1 MNTNPQNGAN
11 HYSFN
16 GLWCNVL
23 AGVRTIADND
33 IRKLGSPYWYPIYAW
48 WRRAGLPAKKAVFA
62 TEGAF
67 ERWVGPE
74 PPRLDDAGS
83 LSMRE
88 WAIARVGNLAE
99 RGVKLLGVPPI
110 GLDAEWA
117 EDRYAREPEGDP
129 DAIFHR
135 RWALTV
141 LEIAVDLLRS
151 EHSSPEKQEAL
162 SKVLPHLSGSDNG
175 APEGVGVGI
184 SAVRRRFCEILRS
197 VVGDTVANPA
207 EIDVEVKVLRA
218 AVSGVHRPTASAPAP
233 SRLAGLEPEQWFECA
248 MRVDEPVSD
257 HMTWT
262 PPGLDEVIRLFP
274 KYQILSLIAHG
285 GMGAVYKARQA
296 TLERTVAIKLM
307 PLEVSAN
314 AEFAERFGQEA
325 KTMAYLNHPH
335 IVAVYE
341 FGKTSEGHLFFVME
355 FVEGDN
361 LHQIIHV
368 DGLEPERALTIFEDV
383 LDALDYAH
391 GKGVVHRDVKPGNV
405 IVNAEGRAKV
415 ADFGLARLSQ
425 PGAQS
430 TGMATGVVIGT
441 PDYMAPE
448 RLHNT
453 PVDHR
458 ADIFSLGVM
467 LYEMLVREVPCG
479 VFDPPSKRV
488 AVDARLDAVVFRA
501 MQQARDRRYQT
512 CGEMKAAI
520 RAIRTQHPV
529 PVAVKGPQA
538 VGKVV
543 PQLPRP
549 ATAAQPRSRKGM
561 YIGGGAVAAIAFA
574 IILWPK
580 GRNEG
585 LSEAERALA
594 ARGGNSKV
602 EAKPEPTPKP
612 TPKSPAIP
620 IQDASDIASFDGSR
634 FQLVHGSLTWDEARL
649 VAESLA
655 GRLATVTSKEKD
667 DFLRQAYS
675 PALGTQGSFAM
686 LGGYRL
692 KAGSAWQW
700 LGDEEWNY
708 QGWAQGEPSHN
719 SAKATEFPLYLVLSR
734 LSPAKGGGLA
744 WSDKTQAESAR
755 TDFPTRC
762 RGFILE
768 SRTDTL
774 AARDAAEK
782 DRWKDAFAGVI
793 PPEGWMFADGVLT
806 HPAGAISTW
815 QSDVK
820 MRDGVIR
827 VAFDWTTASS
837 VQIGVRNDGESMI
850 RLAFTGANGAGNI
863 GVKLEKFL
871 IGDRSSVLLSPEL
884 KVAPQPAPKSQMSVE
899 IQAVGDLIIVRANDR
914 ILAARDPQP
923 KEGQPYLWI
932 RKESAQSVSKFEL
945 LSLEPSPATFAAN
958 TKPPAAVPAVPEQ
971 GPMKAPSD
979 APMPATPVPVAPAPV
994 TPPVPVVESETAKWL
1009 AAAEAQWNPIFQRDV
1024 TAPFEKA
1031 VAELRQQYIA
1041 TLDRNIAAASQANNL
1056 DEALIWRNERIRVG
1070 AQAPHEDV
1078 NPPPTHPALI
1088 QLRDNWRKN
1097 FIKLDH
1103 ARFTQAKILHARYDA
1118 LLDQNQ
1124 KALTLRQRLDDAQLV
1139 KTRREEIARDWLKP
1153 ALDATQALAPV
1164 AIPAGKLKGREAL
1177 EFLLAARWRVVLEE
1191 GGKRVPITGPDEIPH
1206 SQFEILELATPDK
1219 LVKDVKIPTDEDLAQ
1234 LAPMRGLRRFELRG
1248 APITGAGLGFLSQAE
1263 ELNEFVIDSQV
1274 LTDAVYSALSR
1285 SKKLRRLVLRG
1296 GKDFTLARFSELPCI
1311 SSLHQIEV
1319 RTAGSFL
1326 PAGTLAKA
1334 RELQQIIIERPAIT
1348 AEQLTAIASLPALTK
1363 LTFNNCQNLPA
1374 SGWKSMEQSK
1384 LEHLSF
1390 QNSPLVGLDL
1400 GFIGAMRKL
1409 ESLEIDAT
1417 DVPLLAKIT
1426 GTNATRAI
1434 TLSPS
1439 RPGTDSALMVIAN
1452 SFPRLES
1459 IMMGRSSDS
1468 FTPAGI
1474 RALAK
1479 LPKLTSVGFSAQNIS
1494 DEQLAAIAALPA
1506 LDTLKMPGSGISN
1519 SQLAILGKFKSLG
1532 TLVLNGTKLTADAIE
1547 PLKSLRTLHELD
1559 IRDTEI
1565 PPAAVAELRRL
1576 LPKCKIDR

>member
-1 MNTNPQNGAN
+1 M
-11 HYSFN
+11 
-16 GLWCNVL
+16 
-23 AGVRTIADND
+23 
-33 IRKLGSPYWYPIYAW
+33 
-48 WRRAGLPAKKAVFA
+48 
-62 TEGAF
+62 
-67 ERWVGPE
+67 
-74 PPRLDDAGS
+74 
-83 LSMRE
+83 
-88 WAIARVGNLAE
+88 
-99 RGVKLLGVPPI
+99 
-110 GLDAEWA
+110 
-117 EDRYAREPEGDP
+117 
-129 DAIFHR
+129 
-135 RWALTV
+135 
-141 LEIAVDLLRS
+141 EIAVDLLRS
-151 EHSSPEKQEAL
+151 EYSSPDKKEDL
-162 SKVLPHLSGSDNG
+162 SKLLPHLNSADDRGHTGSSN
-175 APEGVGVGI
+175 AI
-184 SAVRRRFCEILRS
+184 SAVRRRYREILRS
-197 VVGDTVANPA
+197 VVGDTVASTA
-207 EIDVEVKVLRA
+207 EVDVEIKTLRA
-218 AVSGVHRPTASAPAP
+218 AVSGVHRPTDSAPAP
-233 SRLAGLEPEQWFECA
+233 SKLAGLEPEQWFDCA
-248 MRVDEPVSD
+248 MRADEPVSD

-314 AEFAERFGQEA
+314 GEFAERFGQEA

-368 DGLEPERALTIFEDV
+368 DGLKNERDLSIFEDV

-405 IVNAEGRAKV
+405 IVNSEGRAKV

-425 PGAQS
+425 PGTQS

-448 RLHNT
+448 RLHNA

-458 ADIFSLGVM
+458 ADIYSLGVM

-512 CGEMKAAI
+512 CGEMRAAI
-520 RAIRTQHPV
+520 RAIRTPHPA
-529 PVAVKGPQA
+529 PVVVKGPQV

-543 PQLPRP
+543 PQLPRTAP
-549 ATAAQPRSRKGM
+549 AAKRRPRKGM
-561 YIGGGAVAAIAFA
+561 YIGGGAVAAIALA
-574 IILWPK
+574 AILWPK
-580 GRNEG
+580 GRNDG

-602 EAKPEPTPKP
+602 EAKPESTPKP
-612 TPKSPAIP
+612 TPKAPVIP
-620 IQDASDIASFDGSR
+620 IQEASDVALFGGSR

-649 VAESLA
+649 VAESMG

-667 DFLRQAYS
+667 DFLRQTFS
-675 PALGTQGSFAM
+675 PALGTQGNFVM

-692 KAGSAWQW
+692 KAGSTWQW

-734 LSPAKGGGLA
+734 LSPAKGGGLG

-768 SRTDTL
+768 SRPDAL

-782 DRWKDAFAGVI
+782 DGWKDAFAGVI
-793 PPEGWMFADGVLT
+793 PPEGWTFADGVLT

-815 QSDVK
+815 QPDVK
-820 MRDGVIR
+820 MRDGVVR
-827 VAFDWTTASS
+827 VVFDWTTPNSM
-837 VQIGVRNDGESMI
+837 QIGLRNDGESMI
-850 RLAFTGANGAGNI
+850 RLAFTGSNGTGNI

-884 KVAPQPAPKSQMSVE
+884 KVAPQPAAKAQMRVE
-899 IQAVGDLIIVRANDR
+899 VRAVGDLIIVTANDR
-914 ILAARDPQP
+914 MLAARDPQA

-932 RKESAQSVSKFEL
+932 RKESGQSVSKFEL
-945 LSLEPSPATFAAN
+945 LSLDPSPAAIATN
-958 TKPPAAVPAVPEQ
+958 TKPPVPVPAVPEQ

-979 APMPATPVPVAPAPV
+979 TPVPVTPAPV
-994 TPPVPVVESETAKWL
+994 TQPVPVAESETAKWL

-1024 TAPFEKA
+1024 MAPFEKA
-1031 VAELRQQYIA
+1031 VADLRQQYIA
-1041 TLDRNIAAASQANNL
+1041 TLDKNIAAASQAANL
-1056 DEALIWRNERIRVG
+1056 DEALVWRNERIRVG
-1070 AQAPHEDV
+1070 TQAPHEDV
-1078 NPPPTHPALI
+1078 NPPATHPALI

-1097 FIKLDH
+1097 FIKVDQT
-1103 ARFTQAKILHARYDA
+1103 RFAQAKILHARYDA

-1124 KALTLRQRLDDAQLV
+1124 KALTQRQRLDDAQLV

-1153 ALDATQALAPV
+1153 ALDSTPAPAPV

-1191 GGKRVPITGPDEIPH
+1191 GGKRVPITGPDEIPRT
-1206 SQFEILELATPDK
+1206 QFEILELATPDK

-1234 LAPMRGLRRFELRG
+1234 LAPMRGLKRFELRG

-1263 ELNEFVIDSQV
+1263 ELTDFVVDSQV

-1296 GKDFTLARFSELPCI
+1296 GKDFTLSRLPELPCI
-1311 SSLHQIEV
+1311 SSLHHIEV
-1319 RTAGSFL
+1319 RAAGSFL

-1334 RELQQIIIERPAIT
+1334 RELQQVIIERPIIT
-1348 AEQLTAIASLPALTK
+1348 AEQLIAIASLPALTK

-1384 LEHLSF
+1384 LEQLSF

-1426 GTNATRAI
+1426 GVNATRAI
-1434 TLSPS
+1434 ALSPS

-1459 IMMGRSSDS
+1459 IMMGRASDS

-1479 LPKLTSVGFSAQNIS
+1479 LPKLTSVGFSAQKIA

-1519 SQLAILGKFKSLG
+1519 SQLAILAKVKSLG

-1547 PLKSLRTLHELD
+1547 PLKNLRTLHELD

-1565 PPAAVAELRRL
+1565 PPAAVAELRRV